1 MSSAPSAL
9 PGQTHDAGAPVFHEP
24 WQAKGFALALA
35 LHERGL
41 FTWPEWAEALARQIA
56 AAQSRGDVDD
66 AHSYYRHWVA
76 ALESL
81 VSSKGASSAAEL
93 ELCRR
98 AWDHAADRTPHGT
111 PIELTDAD
119 FSPGSAR

>member
-1 MSSAPSAL
+1 MNPAPPAL
-9 PGQTHDAGAPVFHEP
+9 PSQTLGAGAPAFDEP

-35 LHERGL
+35 LHQRGL
-41 FTWPEWAEALARQIA
+41 FTWPEWAEALALQIA
-56 AAQSRGDVDD
+56 AAQARGDVDH
-66 AHSYYRHWVA
+66 ARSYYRQWVA

-93 ELCRR
+93 ERCQR
-98 AWDHAADRTPHGT
+98 AWDHAAERTRHGA